1 LVQDDSRMGA
11 GRALPRIRSI
21 WRTGRGFRAGPSRA
35 KSFDPF
41 YARASRLCMF
51 HGDYGRHGHNFSNE
65 YWSKVLQAPVPA
77 VDGFDTEMYQ
87 YLGPQ
92 YLNFATRTFEDG
104 QTIAESAVEVIL
116 NASLL

>member
-1 LVQDDSRMGA
+1 MIKNGSEVANGTVL
-11 GRALPRIRSI
+11 
-21 WRTGRGFRAGPSRA
+21 
-35 KSFDPF
+35 
-41 YARASRLCMF
+41 
-51 HGDYGRHGHNFSNE
+51 

-104 QTIAESAVEVIL
+104 RTIGESAVEVIL
-116 NASLL
+116 MPACWRSITSRGGCALCASPAWTTT